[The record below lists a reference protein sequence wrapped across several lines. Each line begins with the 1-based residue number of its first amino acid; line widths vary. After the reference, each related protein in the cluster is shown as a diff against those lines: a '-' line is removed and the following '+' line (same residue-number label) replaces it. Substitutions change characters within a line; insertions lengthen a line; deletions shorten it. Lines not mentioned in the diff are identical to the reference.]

1 MNKTWKRQVFRHT
14 ALYTAILM
22 FSHTGGGGGAQAQTQ
37 TQTHKYAIVMNGQN
51 LPEVKWG
58 QDYKKLAQKS
68 NERQFTHTT
77 NFHIKKNVTLS
88 FNNIDEVVAE
98 KKDVVVF
105 GTATYLPPYGKVSGF
120 DADKLKKR
128 GDALGWIKTT
138 KPGLV
143 GYSYE
148 GVTCQNNY
156 NNASSGCPE
165 LIYKTQFSFGQQGLK
180 KKTTGGLD
188 IAEDKSRDNSPIY
201 KLQDYPGLGVSFN
214 LSSESLVKSIKYNK
228 IISSFSEGVTQ
239 QNGTQNQHKDK
250 NLVYTTGDYQ
260 YKNKYSSRYVGQN
273 EHSAIAFYLNAK
285 LHLLDKKNI
294 KNIAQGKTV
303 NLGTLKS
310 YVEPTA
316 EWKNKRQNYF
326 QGNWTFEDKGTVS
339 VKLKLPEVKAGRCV
353 NKNNPNPNAK
363 APSPAL
369 TAPALWFGPVQ
380 NGKVQ
385 MYSAS
390 VSTYPD
396 SSSSQIFL
404 QNLSRKDDTSKPG
417 RYSLKPLSTSEI
429 KSKEPNFTG
438 RQTIIRLDG
447 RVQQI
452 KLGQSNNEVV
462 GFNGNS
468 NNATFGIVSEGSFM
482 PDTSEWKKVLLPWTV
497 RVFAD
502 DSKFKEFNK
511 EEKDNKPKYSQK
523 YRSRDNGKRERNLGD
538 IVNSPIVAVGGY
550 LATSANDGMV
560 HIFKKGNGG
569 DERNYSLKL
578 SYIPGTMP
586 RKDIENKDST
596 LAKELRAFAEKGYVG
611 DRYGVDGGFVLRQV
625 NLNGKDHVFMFGAMG
640 FGGRGAYAL
649 DLTKADGSDPTKA
662 SLFDVKDN
670 GNNGNNGNNRVELG
684 YTVGTPQIGKT
695 HNGKYAA
702 FLASGYATKKIDD
715 PTNKTALYVYDLENN
730 GNLIKKIEV
739 KDGKGGLS
747 SPTLVDKDLDGT
759 VDIAYAGDR
768 GGKMYRFDLSGQS
781 PDQWTV
787 RPIFEGTKP
796 ITSAPAISQL
806 KDKRVV
812 IFGTGSDLSEEDV
825 DNMEEQ
831 YIYGIFDDDTA
842 TTGTVNFSG
851 SGGGLLEQ
859 VLSRDNDNKTLFLT
873 DYKRSD
879 GSGSKGWVVKLKD
892 GQRVTVK
899 PTVVLRTA
907 FVTIRKYNDGGC
919 GAETAILGIN
929 TADGGKLTKKSARPI
944 VPDANKDVAQYS
956 GHKQTT
962 KGKSIPIGCM
972 QKGNEIVCPNGYVY
986 DKPVNVRY
994 LDEKKTDGFSTTADG
1009 DAGGS
1014 GIDPAGKRSGK
1025 NNRCFS
1031 QKGVRTLLMND
1042 LDSLDITGPT
1052 CGMKR
1057 ISWREVFY

>member
-22 FSHTGGGGGAQAQTQ
+22 FSHTGGGAQAQTYS
-37 TQTHKYAIVMNGQN
+37 YAIVMNSQK
-51 LPEVKWG
+51 LPEVRNGSSQSKHR
-58 QDYKKLAQKS
+58 QATFIAQFS
-68 NERQFTHTT
+68 GP
-77 NFHIKKNVTLS
+77 KKNSIFS
-88 FNNIDEVVAE
+88 FNNTDNVVA
-98 KKDVVVF
+98 KKDGTVVF

-120 DADKLKKR
+120 DDKRLKER
-128 GDALGWIKTT
+128 GDALGWIGTT
-138 KPGLV
+138 HPGLV
-143 GYSYE
+143 GYSYQ
-148 GVTCQNNY
+148 GSTC
-156 NNASSGCPE
+156 SSSDCPE
-165 LIYKTQFSFGQQGLK
+165 LSYKTQFTFGTQGLK
-180 KKTTGGLD
+180 KKVDGKLD
-188 IAEDKSRDNSPIY
+188 IDADKSRDGSPIY
-201 KLQDYPGLGVSFN
+201 KLPDYPWLGVSFN
-214 LSSESLVKSIKYNK
+214 LSGESTAESKHLKKL
-228 IISSFSEGVTQ
+228 ISSFSEEVTQ
-239 QNGTQNQHKDK
+239 SNGTQNQYKDK
-250 NLVYTTGDYQ
+250 NLVYTTDNHRN
-260 YKNKYSSRYVGQN
+260 KNNNRASRNNSHAV
-273 EHSAIAFYLNAK
+273 AFYLNAK
-285 LHLLDKKNI
+285 LHLLEKKQI
-294 KNIAQGKTV
+294 KNITQV
-303 NLGTLKS
+303 SELNLGELKTRI
-310 YVEPTA
+310 ELTDA
-316 EWKNKRQNYF
+316 WKNKRHHVINVN
-326 QGNWTFEDKGTVS
+326 NWTFEDKGSVS
-339 VKLKLPEVKAGRCV
+339 VKLKLPEVKAGRCI
-353 NKNNPNPNAK
+353 NKPNPNPNKK
-363 APSPAL
+363 ALSPAL
-369 TAPALWFGPVQ
+369 TAPALWFGAGQ
-380 NGKVQ
+380 DGKAE

-396 SSSSQIFL
+396 SSSSRIYL
-404 QNLSRKDDTSKPG
+404 QNLKRKNDPNKPG
-417 RYSLKPLSTSEI
+417 RHSLADLA
-429 KSKEPNFTG
+429 KSDIENRQPNFTG

-447 RVQQI
+447 GVQQI
-452 KLGQSNNEVV
+452 KLGRNNDEVV
-462 GFNGNS
+462 NFNGNNG
-468 NNATFGIVSEGSFM
+468 NNATFGIVKDLGVD
-482 PDTSEWKKVLLPWTV
+482 PDANEWKKVLLPWTV
-497 RVFAD
+497 RAFND
-502 DSKFKEFNK
+502 DGRFNTVNK
-511 EEKDNKPKYSQK
+511 EENNGKPKYSQK
-523 YRSRDNGKRERNLGD
+523 YRSRDSSKHERDLGD

-560 HIFKKGNGG
+560 HIFKKNGG
-569 DERNYSLKL
+569 GDDRNYSLKL

-586 RKDIENKDST
+586 RKDIQSQDST

-625 NLNGKDHVFMFGAMG
+625 ELSGQKHVFMFGAMG

-649 DLTKADGSDPTKA
+649 DLTKADGNDPTKA

-670 GNNGNNGNNRVELG
+670 GNNGNNGNNSVQLG

-702 FLASGYATKKIDD
+702 FLASGYATKTIDD
-715 PTNKTALYVYDLENN
+715 QQNKTALYVYDLENN

-747 SPTLVDKDLDGT
+747 SPTLVDKDLDGI

-768 GGKMYRFDLSGQS
+768 GGNMYRFDLSS
-781 PDQWTV
+781 DNPSSWTV
-787 RPIFEGTKP
+787 RTIFQGTKP

-812 IFGTGSDLSEEDV
+812 IFGTGSDLSEDDV
-825 DNMEEQ
+825 LSTSEQ

-842 TTGTVNFSG
+842 ATGSVNFSG
-851 SGGGLLEQ
+851 LGGGLLEQ
-859 VLSRDNDNKTLFLT
+859 HLTQENKTLFLT

-879 GSGSKGWVVKLKD
+879 GSGDKGWVVKLEA

-907 FVTIRKYNDGGC
+907 FVTIHKYTGTDKC

-944 VPDANKDVAQYS
+944 VPEANTAVAQYS
-956 GHKQTT
+956 GHKKTSS
-962 KGKSIPIGCM
+962 GKSIPIGCM
-972 QKGNEIVCPNGYVY
+972 EKNGGTVCPNGYVY

-1042 LDSLDITGPT
+1042 LDSLDITGPM

>member
-1 MNKTWKRQVFRHT
+1 
-14 ALYTAILM
+14 
-22 FSHTGGGGGAQAQTQ
+22 
-37 TQTHKYAIVMNGQN
+37 MNGQK
-51 LPEVKWG
+51 LPEVKNG
-58 QDYKKLAQKS
+58 NQGNQRNQRQATFTTNFSRVKKNTTFTFNNTDDVVAQKS
-68 NERQFTHTT
+68 ST
-77 NFHIKKNVTLS
+77 
-88 FNNIDEVVAE
+88 
-98 KKDVVVF
+98 VVF

-120 DADKLKKR
+120 DENGLKER
-128 GDALGWIKTT
+128 GDAVGWIGTT
-138 KPGLV
+138 HPGLI
-143 GYSYE
+143 GYSYQ
-148 GVTCQNNY
+148 GNTC
-156 NNASSGCPE
+156 SSGDCPE
-165 LIYKTQFSFGQQGLK
+165 LSYKTQFTFGHQGLK
-180 KKTTGGLD
+180 KKTGGKLD
-188 IAEDKSRDNSPIY
+188 IDADKSRDNSPIY
-201 KLQDYPGLGVSFN
+201 KLSDNSWLGVSFN
-214 LSSESLVKSIKYNK
+214 LSSESTAESKQNKKLV
-228 IISSFSEGVTQ
+228 SSFSENVTQ
-239 QNGTQNQHKDK
+239 SNGTQGQNKDK
-250 NLVYTTGDYQ
+250 NLVYNTDNQ
-260 YKNKYSSRYVGQN
+260 RHNNNNRVNQNSSHAV
-273 EHSAIAFYLNAK
+273 AFYLNAK
-285 LHLLDKKNI
+285 LHLLDKKQIN
-294 KNIAQGKTV
+294 NIAQGVTV
-303 NLGTLKS
+303 DLGTLKTRI
-310 YVEPTA
+310 EPTD
-316 EWKNKRQNYF
+316 EWKNKRHL
-326 QGNWTFEDKGTVS
+326 TFVVNQWEFKDAGSVS
-339 VKLKLPEVKAGRCV
+339 VKLKLPEVKAGRCI
-353 NKNNPNPNAK
+353 NKPNPNNHTK

-380 NGKVQ
+380 NGKAE

-396 SSSSQIFL
+396 SSSSRIFL
-404 QNLSRKDDTSKPG
+404 QNLKRKTDPGRPG
-417 RYSLKPLSTSEI
+417 RYSLADLSASDI
-429 KSKEPNFTG
+429 QSKEPTFTS
-438 RQTIIRLDG
+438 RQTIIRLDKG
-447 RVQQI
+447 VHQI
-452 KLGQSNNEVV
+452 KLQGNEVAN
-462 GFNGNS
+462 FNGNDGK
-468 NNATFGIVSEGSFM
+468 NDTFGIVSEGSFM

-497 RVFAD
+497 RGFSNDNEFA
-502 DSKFKEFNK
+502 KFNK
-511 EEKDNKPKYSQK
+511 ESDKYSQR
-523 YRSRDNGKRERNLGD
+523 YRIRDNNGNRNLGD
-538 IVNSPIVAVGGY
+538 IVNSPIVAVGEY

-586 RKDIENKDST
+586 RKNIENNDST

-625 NLNGKDHVFMFGAMG
+625 NNLNGQDRVFMFGAMG

-649 DLTKADGSDPTKA
+649 DLTKADSNNPTA
-662 SLFDVKDN
+662 VSLFDVKN
-670 GNNGNNGNNRVELG
+670 GNNSNNSNNSVQLG

-702 FLASGYATKKIDD
+702 FLASGYATKTIDD
-715 PTNKTALYVYDLENN
+715 QQNKTALYVYDLESS
-730 GNLIKKIEV
+730 GTLIKKIDV
-739 KDGKGGLS
+739 PGGKGGLS
-747 SPTLVDKDLDGT
+747 SPTLVDKDLDGI

-768 GGKMYRFDLSGQS
+768 GGNMYRFDLSS
-781 PDQWTV
+781 DNPSSWTV
-787 RPIFEGTKP
+787 RTIFSGNKP

-812 IFGTGSDLSEEDV
+812 IFGTGSDLSEDDV
-825 DNMEEQ
+825 DKTDEQ
-831 YIYGIFDDDTA
+831 YIYGIFDDDTVA
-842 TTGTVNFSG
+842 TGSVNFSG
-851 SGGGLLEQ
+851 TGGGLLEQ
-859 VLSRDNDNKTLFLT
+859 VLSVENKTLFLT

-879 GSGSKGWVVKLKD
+879 GSGSKGWVVKLKE

-907 FVTIRKYNDGGC
+907 FVTIRKYKDNGC

-944 VPDANKDVAQYS
+944 VPADNTAVAQYS

-972 QKGNEIVCPNGYVY
+972 EKDNGIVCPNGYVY

-1014 GIDPAGKRSGK
+1014 GTFKEGKKPAR

-1031 QKGVRTLLMND
+1031 GKGVRTLLMND

>member
-1 MNKTWKRQVFRHT
+1 M
-14 ALYTAILM
+14 
-22 FSHTGGGGGAQAQTQ
+22 AQTY
-37 TQTHKYAIVMNGQN
+37 KYAIIMNEQN
-51 LPEVKWG
+51 QPKVKQEG
-58 QDYKKLAQKS
+58 SYSTLREKDR
-68 NERQFTHTT
+68 ERKFIY
-77 NFHIKKNVTLS
+77 NKGGSGGGSVS
-88 FNNIDEVVAE
+88 FNNSDELVSQQSGTA
-98 KKDVVVF
+98 VF

-120 DADKLKKR
+120 DADALKER
-128 GDALGWIKTT
+128 NNALNWINTT
-138 KPGLV
+138 RPGLA
-143 GYSYE
+143 GYSYANVICRDTRQCPQLFYE
-148 GVTCQNNY
+148 TKFAFSNKDLV
-156 NNASSGCPE
+156 NNAGR
-165 LIYKTQFSFGQQGLK
+165 
-180 KKTTGGLD
+180 LD
-188 IAEDKSRDNSPIY
+188 RHPDPSRENSPIY
-201 KLQDYPGLGVSFN
+201 KLKDHPWLGVSFN
-214 LSSESLVKSIKYNK
+214 LGSEGTAKDGKVSNK
-228 IISSFSEGVTQ
+228 LISSFSEDNNNQTIVSTTRDHPISLGDQ
-239 QNGTQNQHKDK
+239 Q
-250 NLVYTTGDYQ
+250 
-260 YKNKYSSRYVGQN
+260 R
-273 EHSAIAFYLNAK
+273 EHTAMAYYLNAK
-285 LHLLDKKNI
+285 LHLLDKKGI
-294 KNIAQGKTV
+294 KDIAQGKTV
-303 NLGTLKS
+303 DLGTLRPR
-310 YVEPTA
+310 VETKTNNWGNLLNFWVT
-316 EWKNKRQNYF
+316 WKI
-326 QGNWTFEDKGTVS
+326 EDNGQIP
-339 VKLKLPEVKAGRCV
+339 VKLGLPEVKAGRCT
-353 NKNNPNPNAK
+353 NAAHPNSKAK
-363 APSPAL
+363 PPSPAL

-390 VSTYPD
+390 VSTYPG
-396 SSSSQIFL
+396 SSSSRIFL
-404 QNLSRKDDTSKPG
+404 QELKTQTDPGRPG
-417 RYSLKPLSTSEI
+417 RYSLAALDAQNI
-429 KSKEPNFTG
+429 KSHEPRFNG
-438 RQTIIRLDG
+438 RQTVIRLPGGVYKISLGRNGG
-447 RVQQI
+447 RVAGI
-452 KLGQSNNEVV
+452 
-462 GFNGNS
+462 NGNDGK
-468 NNATFGIVSEGSFM
+468 NDTFGIFKDRYVTPEADEWSEM
-482 PDTSEWKKVLLPWTV
+482 LLPWTV
-497 RVFAD
+497 RAFND
-502 DSKFKEFNK
+502 DGRFNTVNK
-511 EEKDNKPKYSQK
+511 EENNGKPKYSQR
-523 YRSRDNGKRERNLGD
+523 YRIRENGNNGKRDLGD

-560 HIFKKGNGG
+560 HIFKQSGG
-569 DERNYSLKL
+569 DKRGYNLKL

-586 RKDIENKDST
+586 RKNIENNDST

-611 DRYGVDGGFVLRQV
+611 DRYGVDGGFVLRRITDDQD
-625 NLNGKDHVFMFGAMG
+625 KQKHFFMFGAMG

-649 DLTKADGSDPTKA
+649 DLTKADDNDPTKA

-702 FLASGYATKKIDD
+702 FLASGYATKDITSGD
-715 PTNKTALYVYDLENN
+715 NKTALYVYDLESS
-730 GNLIKKIEV
+730 GTLIKKIDV
-739 KDGKGGLS
+739 PGGKGGLS

-768 GGKMYRFDLSGQS
+768 GGNMYRFDLSNNDPTKWSVRTIFKGT
-781 PDQWTV
+781 PD
-787 RPIFEGTKP
+787 KP
-796 ITSAPAISQL
+796 ITSAPAVSKL

-812 IFGTGSDLSEEDV
+812 IFGTGSDLSEDDV
-825 DNMEEQ
+825 DKKDIQ
-831 YIYGIFDDDTA
+831 SIYGIFDND
-842 TTGTVNFSG
+842 TGTDVAEEG
-851 SGGGLLEQ
+851 QGKGLLEQ
-859 VLSRDNDNKTLFLT
+859 HLTQEDKTLFLT

-879 GSGSKGWVVKLKD
+879 GSGDKGWVVKLEA

-944 VPDANKDVAQYS
+944 VPEANTAVAQYS
-956 GHKQTT
+956 GHKQTA

-972 QKGNEIVCPNGYVY
+972 WKNNETVCPNGYVY